1 MLVVIALVAALVGG
15 ALGGAVAYS
24 VAAQRGTASVLD
36 QPLPGPDAA
45 AAPAGSVEQVADKV
59 LPSVVQVNIQGGAQG
74 GAQSGEGS
82 GLILS
87 GDGLILTNNHV
98 AEPAANGGS
107 LSVVFRDGRK
117 VPAQIVG
124 RAPTFDVAVI
134 KAQGVSGLTPVT
146 LGNSDSLR
154 VGQEV
159 VAIGSPLGLEGSVT
173 NGIVSALDRA
183 VALGQTANDA
193 TVINALQTDA
203 AINPGN
209 SGGPLVDMNGRVI
222 GINTA
227 IATAGQGNG
236 SIGVGFAIPINQAK
250 RVADELQRTGQANQA
265 VLGVRPAPAP
275 DGVTVSEVTPGSP
288 AEKAGLKAG
297 DVITKVNDR
306 PVTEPVELVAAIR
319 SHAPGEAVTLTVGG
333 RPVQVTL
340 GSQPATGNR

>member
-1 MLVVIALVAALVGG
+1 VIALVAALVGG
-15 ALGGAVAYS
+15 AVGGAVAYN
-24 VAAQRGTASVLD
+24 VADRGSTASVLD
-36 QPLPGPDAA
+36 QPVPSPDSV
-45 AAPAGSVEQVADKV
+45 AAPAGSVEQVADNV
-59 LPSVVQVNIQGGAQG
+59 LPSVVQVNIQGGNG
-74 GAQSGEGS
+74 QSGEGS

-87 GDGLILTNNHV
+87 SDGLILTNNHV

-124 RAPTFDVAVI
+124 RAPTFDLAVL
-134 KAQGVSGLTPVT
+134 KAQNVSGLTPVT

-173 NGIVSALDRA
+173 TGIVSAVDRA
-183 VALGQTANDA
+183 VALGATANDA
-193 TVINALQTDA
+193 TVIDALQTDA

-227 IATAGQGNG
+227 IATAGQNSG
-236 SIGVGFAIPINQAK
+236 SIGVGFAIPINQAR

-265 VLGVRPAPAP
+265 VLGVRPADAP
-275 DGVTVSEVTPGSP
+275 DGVAIAEVTAGSP
-288 AEKAGLKAG
+288 AEQAGLKAG
-297 DVITKVNDR
+297 EVITKVNDR
-306 PVTEPVELVAAIR
+306 PVAEPVELVAAIR
-319 SHAPGEAVTLTVGG
+319 SYAPSESVTLTVGG
-333 RPVQVTL
+333 RQVQVTL